1 MVLLVTRQG
10 RRMQAAAKR
19 VVAGGSGASG
29 VFGPCFWGVLLG
41 LAMGVIILEL
51 LVLVLSQAEQ
61 GIWSL
66 STNMSTMMWQ
76 SHCVE
81 QGSVA

>member
-1 MVLLVTRQG
+1 MRAV
-10 RRMQAAAKR
+10 AKQ
-19 VVAGGSGASG
+19 VVAGGSRASW
-29 VFGPCFWGVLLG
+29 VFGTHFGGVLLG
-41 LAMGVIILEL
+41 LAMGVIVLEL
-51 LVLVLSQAEQ
+51 LLVVLSQAEQ
-61 GIWSL
+61 GIRSL